1 MHSQI
6 TGKAQMNNNLF
17 LKNKWMSTLNYQPTH
32 QPNAPDHVSLPRLAP
47 ARAVQREEAMAR
59 RQRSAHTEEG

>member
-6 TGKAQMNNNLF
+6 TRKARITNSLKKKKNL
-17 LKNKWMSTLNYQPTH
+17 MSTSSYRPTH

-47 ARAVQREEAMAR
+47 ARAVQREEAKAR